1 MPVHEGTAQLA
12 TSIVARNL
20 RGDGEPLIY
29 RVTGAVYW
37 TKLDF
42 LYLGPRLW
50 TMTDGQQASKSWHSY
65 TRSAEKVNIN
75 GSINGTAGITS
86 VLFYL
91 GLH

>member
-20 RGDGEPLIY
+20 SGESEPLIY
-29 RVTGAVYW
+29 RVTDAVYR
-37 TKLDF
+37 TKCDF
-42 LYLGPRLW
+42 LHLGPRLW
-50 TMTDGQQASKSWHSY
+50 TRTDGQQASKGWHCY
-65 TRSAEKVNIN
+65 TSSAEKVNID